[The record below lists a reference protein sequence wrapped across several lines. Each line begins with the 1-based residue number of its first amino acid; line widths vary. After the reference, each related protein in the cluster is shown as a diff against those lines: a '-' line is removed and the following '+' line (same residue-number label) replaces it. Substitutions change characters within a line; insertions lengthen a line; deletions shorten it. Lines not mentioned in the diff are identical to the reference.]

1 MAESTLAE
9 LEIEIGDIGTHNV
22 VPLLHEIRH
31 ALAQLLEEGKET
43 VIDLRSIPLAP
54 GEETAIEQAL
64 GEGEM
69 QAVLSALGPSNF
81 RETSYPGVWV
91 VTHYNHNDKV
101 VGKFVEVAIVPAL
114 LRSQPEDMI
123 AGLRR
128 LETRLMEDGGSQ
140 GD

>member
-9 LEIEIGDIGTHNV
+9 LENGISDIGTQNV
-22 VPLLHEIRH
+22 IPLLHEIRH
-31 ALAQLLEEGKET
+31 ALALLLEEGKET

-54 GEETAIEQAL
+54 GEEAAIEQVL
-64 GEGEM
+64 GDGEV

-91 VTHYNHNDKV
+91 VTHYNHDDQI

-114 LRSQPEDMI
+114 LRSQTEDMA
-123 AGLRR
+123 AGLRQ
-128 LETRLMEDGGSQ
+128 LEARLMENGGSQ
-140 GD
+140 GN